1 MRAFMHWRT
10 DHNHHLFHTHSW
22 HSSFSL
28 FAAFLLAGLVVLA
41 LVISAR

>member
-1 MRAFMHWRT
+1 MHWRT
-10 DHNHHLFHTHSW
+10 DQNHLFHAHPW

-28 FAAFLLAGLVVLA
+28 FATFLLAGLVVLA